1 MLLNYSCFMYEHAE
15 KIMEAL
21 EKDGSHFAKETVE
34 TILKRSPTSVKITLE
49 HIRQGSKLSLKECL
63 KMEHRLWQ
71 TVPVSDFIIML
82 CVCDLLILKV
92 CT

>member
-1 MLLNYSCFMYEHAE
+1 MYEHAE

>member
-1 MLLNYSCFMYEHAE
+1 MLLNYSCFKYEHAE

-82 CVCDLLILKV
+82 CVCDLLTLKV